1 MGLGENKLLFIGALG
16 GMSTRGVKGGEAPLH
31 PKRMAGGVGGGR
43 RNTSVY
49 QNPKYLVAA
58 YKCR

>member
-1 MGLGENKLLFIGALG
+1 MLFIGALG

-58 YKCR
+58 HKCR